1 MAYAGMTNANTC
13 GCANDITAL
22 ASAPAAQCSK
32 QCFSDKTVQCGG
44 EVGTYD
50 VWKSSALVVA
60 RRDVRRRKVR
70 TRQMDVIEGGEP
82 LHFDSEKEILEYIH
96 RDRS

>member
-50 VWKSSALVVA
+50 VWRSSALVA
-60 RRDVRRRKVR
+60 RRDVRRRKVKAR
-70 TRQMDVIEGGEP
+70 MSLDVIEGGKP
-82 LHFDSEKEILEYIH
+82 LHFESEKEIYDYIH
-96 RDRS
+96 RHRQ